1 MTLVEI
7 IQRINAYRKSVG
19 QPAIELNTR
28 PSSSGSGTTIEIL
41 GNETVLAKSIHG
53 GAINWFLKGML
64 AGMLAAFQ
72 NIPAP
77 KVENFDRDLF
87 SYRRAIDLS

>member
-1 MTLVEI
+1 MTLVEM
-7 IQRINAYRKSVG
+7 IQKINAYRQKVG
-19 QPAIELNTR
+19 QPAIGLNSR
-28 PSSSGSGTTIEIL
+28 QSSSGSGTTIEVL

-64 AGMLAAFQ
+64 AAFQ

-77 KVENFDRDLF
+77 KVENFDRDLL

>member
-1 MTLVEI
+1 MSLVEMI
-7 IQRINAYRKSVG
+7 RQINAYRQKVG
-19 QPAIELNTR
+19 QPAIELNSR

-41 GNETVLAKSIHG
+41 GNDTILAKSVHG
-53 GAINWFLKGML
+53 GAINWLLKGML
-64 AGMLAAFQ
+64 SAFQ

-87 SYRRAIDLS
+87 TCRRAIDLS

>member
-64 AGMLAAFQ
+64 AAFQ
-72 NIPAP
+72 TIPAP

>member
-1 MTLVEI
+1 MSLAEM
-7 IQRINAYRKSVG
+7 IQRINGYRKKVG
-19 QPAIELNTR
+19 QPVIELNSR

-41 GNETVLAKSIHG
+41 GNDTVLAKSIHG

-64 AGMLAAFQ
+64 TAFQ

-77 KVENFDRDLF
+77 KVENFDKDLF
-87 SYRRAIDLS
+87 TYRRVIDLS

>member
-1 MTLVEI
+1 MTLVEM
-7 IQRINAYRKSVG
+7 IQRINAYRQKVG
-19 QPAIELNTR
+19 QPAIGLHSR
-28 PSSSGSGTTIEIL
+28 QSSSGSGTTIEVL

-64 AGMLAAFQ
+64 AAFQ

-77 KVENFDRDLF
+77 KVENFDRDLL

>member
-1 MTLVEI
+1 
-7 IQRINAYRKSVG
+7 
-19 QPAIELNTR
+19 
-28 PSSSGSGTTIEIL
+28 L

-64 AGMLAAFQ
+64 AAFQ

-77 KVENFDRDLF
+77 KVENFDRDLL

>member
-1 MTLVEI
+1 MTLAET

-28 PSSSGSGTTIEIL
+28 PSTSGSGTTIEIL

-64 AGMLAAFQ
+64 AAFQ

>member
-64 AGMLAAFQ
+64 AAFQ

>member
-28 PSSSGSGTTIEIL
+28 PSTSGSGTTIEIL

-64 AGMLAAFQ
+64 AAFQ